1 MWDKETEGV
10 REIKIKRD
18 RNGRKRVRY
27 GRENDRK
34 RDRSGR
40 VTERKDR

>member
-1 MWDKETEGV
+1 MGE
-10 REIKIKRD
+10 RD
-18 RNGRKRVRY
+18 RGSQRDKDKKRHRNERKIVWY

-34 RDRSGR
+34 RDRNGR